1 MLADRTLWR
10 ESAALD
16 RADYHGTDAGAWPA
30 AVDAGR
36 LFSDAIRGI
45 PQWQSEFVL
54 PWIPRF
60 GISIHL
66 AIDGLSLLMVVLTGL
81 LGVLAVLCSWREI
94 ENTRASSTST

>member
-10 ESAALD
+10 EGAALD
-16 RADYHGTDAGAWPA
+16 SADYHGADAGARSAIVVARA
-30 AVDAGR
+30 AYSLTQSA
-36 LFSDAIRGI
+36 GI

-66 AIDGLSLLMVVLTGL
+66 ALDGLSLLMVVLTGL
-81 LGVLAVLCSWREI
+81 LGV
-94 ENTRASSTST
+94 